1 MNAVLEKIEKSEAHF
16 NFKVDYETFEEAL
29 DKVYKIKRG
38 NYDVPGFRKG
48 KAPRFAI
55 EAKYGETIFYQEA
68 LDMLMPNEYQAAVDE
83 LELKIMGEPDIEVGY
98 IEKGKD
104 FEVKVVVPIVPEV
117 TLGEIEGIEVTIPKA
132 KEVTEQDI
140 DRQLENLQRQNKK
153 ITDRGMEPAVIGD
166 TVTLDYDCEL
176 DGKKLDPVH
185 DYKTTLDEEID
196 FLGFESQLVGAKK
209 GDVLELEKVFPED
222 FPQKQLVGKIA
233 RFKITVKKV
242 EKIETRPLDDTFA
255 QEVGKVDNLEQLR
268 QKVRDELEQA
278 AHQRYLMSRNR
289 AVYMELFKRCKV
301 EIPEFLI
308 MQRATG
314 ILQQFEEQV
323 RSEGGT
329 IELYLQ
335 MMKKSQEE
343 LKNEIWD
350 DAENSLKSEY
360 IMDEIIKEKGYT
372 VTDEEIEEGCQK
384 FALSMNMDP
393 ENAREKLGPLV
404 HKVEFDLKVEKAFQY
419 ILEHA
424 KITEE

>member
-16 NFKVDYETFEEAL
+16 NFKVEYKVFEEAL

-38 NYDVPGFRKG
+38 NYEVPGFRKG

-68 LDMLMPNEYQAAVDE
+68 LDMLMPNEYQAAVDK
-83 LELKIMGEPDIEVGY
+83 LELKTMGEPDIEVGY

-104 FEVKVVVPIVPEV
+104 LDVKVVVPVLPEV

-132 KEVTEQDI
+132 EEVTEKDI
-140 DRQLENLQRQNKK
+140 DRQLEMLQIKNKK
-153 ITDRGMEPAVIGD
+153 VTDRGMEPAVIGD
-166 TVTLDYDCEL
+166 TVTIDYDCEL
-176 DGKKLDPVH
+176 DGNKLDPVH
-185 DYKTTLDEEID
+185 DYQTILDEEVG
-196 FLGFESQLVGAKK
+196 FLGFESQLVGKKK
-209 GDVLELEKVFPED
+209 GDIVELEKVFPDD
-222 FPQKQLVGKIA
+222 FPQKQLVGKTA
-233 RFKITVKKV
+233 RFQITVKKV
-242 EKIETRPLDDTFA
+242 EKIETLPLDDTFA
-255 QEVGKVDNLEQLR
+255 QEVGKVKNLEELR
-268 QKVRDELEQA
+268 QRTREELEQA
-278 AHQRYLMSRNR
+278 AHQRYLMARNK
-289 AVYMELFKRCKV
+289 AIYMELFKRCKV

-329 IELYLQ
+329 VELYLQ
-335 MMKKSQEE
+335 MMNKTQEE
-343 LKNEIWD
+343 LKNEIWE

-360 IMDEIIKEKGYT
+360 IMDEVIKEKGYT
-372 VTDEEIEEGCQK
+372 VTEEEIDEGCRE
-384 FALSMNMDP
+384 FALSVNMDP

-404 HKVEFDLKVEKAFQY
+404 SKVEFDLKVEKAFQY
-419 ILEHA
+419 VLEHA